1 MKDVVNTHEFEEVDV
16 LIIGAGEYLI
26 IFFKTAMTTSYATGV
41 SGLAAAQTL
50 LKAGFTVRVVEARAR
65 FGGRVNPVKC
75 VANLLSTEEASKY
88 PEVTVECGANW
99 VHNLSHE
106 NPIYTIAMN
115 EKLSL
120 LESLGDDDLDETALI
135 ADRDHYTQ
143 TGTPRVFT
151 KEELEDGHSLCNK
164 FRSQMDVTRR
174 SMRKRRAVS
183 RHSTTLAD
191 VFSRYVQAEETAGE
205 MTSAKQQLVNFMHEQ
220 HAIAEAR
227 DLDMLTFCRWY
238 DVPDDAAGGEGLVM
252 GGISQI
258 LKPLSTGVDI
268 ILSCP
273 VVDIIWKEADCMRP
287 MGHPNCQLCKL
298 SYEDSFDKIILNTAK
313 GAMRAKNCIVTV
325 PCGVLKH
332 GDINFHPPLPGHIQ
346 DSIDILQ
353 PGLMDIVVFRFDT
366 QFWPSDVFLFGVPP
380 TNETSATRTNRAEFE
395 FSDVSNRRRSRSMS
409 ECSSHSSQSASCSD
423 WDYGEKDTDLL
434 PSVDL
439 PPDCLFS
446 SFMNLSK
453 SRDDKCPLL
462 LAQVYGRR
470 ARIVESMTPQALA
483 DAAVSTLKMIFG
495 DDIPAPI
502 GVTTHPW
509 GRDQYA
515 YGSWNNYRVG
525 VTRQEISEFTFP
537 MACPNRQDKSLCIQ
551 FAGEWTHPTKMGLL
565 QGAYETGARCANHIV
580 NSHSSLKSASSSS
593 LNGANTSCGVSNS
606 VESDS
611 DSTRYCPVPSV
622 SCSVCP
628 VKKAG
633 RRGGVKGAG
642 GGGGGGG
649 CGLCTLYEE

>member
-1 MKDVVNTHEFEEVDV
+1 M
-16 LIIGAGEYLI
+16 
-26 IFFKTAMTTSYATGV
+26 

-50 LKAGFTVRVVEARAR
+50 LSAGFTVRVVEARAR

-75 VANLLSTEEASKY
+75 VANLLPVDETSKY
-88 PEVTVECGANW
+88 PEVIVECGANW
-99 VHNLSHE
+99 VHDLSPE
-106 NPIYTIAMN
+106 NPIYSIAMN

-135 ADRDHYTQ
+135 ADRDHYVQ
-143 TGTPRVFT
+143 TGIPRVFT
-151 KEELEDGHSLCNK
+151 KEELEEGHALCNK
-164 FRSQMDVTRR
+164 FRNQMATTRR
-174 SMRKRRAVS
+174 SMKKRRASV

-191 VFSRYVQAEETAGE
+191 VFSRYVQTEEAAGE
-205 MTSAKQQLVNFMHEQ
+205 MSSAKHQLVNFMHEQ

-227 DLDMLTFCRWY
+227 DLDMLTFVRWY
-238 DVPDDAAGGEGLVM
+238 DVPDDAAMGEGLVM

-258 LKPLSTGVDI
+258 LKPLSRGVDI
-268 ILSCP
+268 VLNCP
-273 VVDIIWKEADCMRP
+273 VSDVIWKQTDCIRP
-287 MGHPNCQLCKL
+287 IVHRNCPPCNL
-298 SYEDSFDKIILNTAK
+298 SYEDSFDKITLVTKQGNMQAK
-313 GAMRAKNCIVTV
+313 HCIVTV

-353 PGLMDIVVFRFDT
+353 PGLMDIVVFRFAT

-380 TNETSATRTNRAEFE
+380 TNETSATRTDRAEFE
-395 FSDVSNRRRSRSMS
+395 FSDKSRRRSRSMS
-409 ECSSHSSQSASCSD
+409 ETSTHSSSQSE

-446 SFMNLSK
+446 SFMNLAK
-453 SRDDKCPLL
+453 SRADNCPLL

-470 ARIVESMTPQALA
+470 ARIVEGMTPQALA

-502 GVTTHPW
+502 GVSTHPW

-525 VTRQEISEFTFP
+525 VTRQDISEFTFP
-537 MACPNRQDKSLCIQ
+537 MACPYRQEKSLCIQ
-551 FAGEWTHPTKMGLL
+551 LAGEWTHPSKMGLL
-565 QGAYETGARCANHIV
+565 QGAYETGARCANHII
-580 NSHSSLKSASSSS
+580 NSHSPRPTGTTGS
-593 LNGANTSCGVSNS
+593 TSC
-606 VESDS
+606 
-611 DSTRYCPVPSV
+611 
-622 SCSVCP
+622 CSIDLETCQTSRNTERMWRR
-628 VKKAG
+628 KK
-633 RRGGVKGAG
+633 
-642 GGGGGGG
+642 G
-649 CGLCTLYEE
+649 CGMCTLHEE